1 MPDRFQFTPW
11 ITARFPWWA
20 LVNRGIRVMH
30 FNIFPM
36 WHLFTALACRVFCR
50 SSVGLQAVC
59 SGLGMGEGEVGYFE
73 RT

>member
-1 MPDRFQFTPW
+1 
-11 ITARFPWWA
+11 
-20 LVNRGIRVMH
+20 MH

-50 SSVGLQAVC
+50 SSVGFQAVC

-73 RT
+73 RTWRGGGLCMRPGVFLLGFVF